1 MTEGEEQISSSL
13 HTFSP
18 KEWLIVCHK
27 VRMTKLHIP
36 GIDKPNKGKLA
47 FENIQAITLLD
58 FAGPLHKKC
67 L

>member
-1 MTEGEEQISSSL
+1 MKEEGEEQLSSSL

-36 GIDKPNKGKLA
+36 GIDFINHINQTKAN
-47 FENIQAITLLD
+47 
-58 FAGPLHKKC
+58 
-67 L
+67 